1 MKKLLAVISVLLIV
15 GAVLAWNY
23 VGDKEVIT
31 LRATFRMGGVSYKG
45 YEMRGDTL
53 IFKFER
59 KGDVF
64 IQVITQKEV
73 TERIKGSPSRVLME
87 VSTNGRAEVYEARL
101 VEEDGERKIYEASEL

>member
-1 MKKLLAVISVLLIV
+1 MRKALGVIVILIAVGTALVWSRT
-15 GAVLAWNY
+15 
-23 VGDKEVIT
+23 GDSEVIT

-87 VSTNGRAEVYEARL
+87 VSTNGRAEVYEGRL